1 MKIVILDGYTVNPG
15 DLDWQP
21 VRSLGECTFFDRT
34 TSTELPDR
42 MRDADI
48 VLTNKT
54 KLDKVAIAS
63 APRLRYIG
71 VMATGYD
78 VIDVEAASARGIIVT
93 NVPAYSTAS
102 TAQGTIALLLELTNH
117 VGLHDRRVH
126 EGHWSRT
133 PDFCFWEK
141 PILELSGTTLGVV
154 GWGKIGRSVAT
165 IAAALGMRI
174 LVASRSQHR
183 DPSDP
188 DVRFVS
194 LVDLLTQADVITL
207 HCALTKGTRE
217 LINADTLGIMK
228 PSALLLNTA
237 RGGLIVEKDLAA
249 ALNSGQIA
257 GAALDVLTTEPPD
270 GSSPLLSARN
280 CILTPHNAWASAS
293 SRKRLIHQLAANIS
307 AFLLGRPVNVVGTLS
322 PSS

>member
-21 VRSLGECTFFDRT
+21 VRNLGECTFFDRT
-34 TSTELPDR
+34 TPKEMTER
-42 MRDADI
+42 IRDADI
-48 VLTNKT
+48 VLTNKA
-54 KLDKVAIAS
+54 KLDRTTIAS

-78 VIDVEAASARGIIVT
+78 VVDVEAANARGIVVT

-102 TAQGTIALLLELTNH
+102 TAQGTISLLLELTNH
-117 VGLHDRRVH
+117 VGLHDRLVR
-126 EGHWSRT
+126 EGRWSQT

-141 PILELSGTTLGVV
+141 PILELNGKTLGVV

-165 IAAALGMRI
+165 VAAALGMRI
-174 LVASRSQHR
+174 LVASRSQRHE
-183 DPSDP
+183 PSDP
-188 DVRFVS
+188 DLRFVS
-194 LVDLLTQADVITL
+194 LADLLTQADVLTL
-207 HCALTKGTRE
+207 HCALTNDTRG
-217 LINADTLGIMK
+217 LINAETLRTMK
-228 PSALLLNTA
+228 RSALLLNTA

-249 ALNSGQIA
+249 ALNSNQIA

-280 CILTPHNAWASAS
+280 CILTPHHAWASAN

-307 AFLLGRPVNVVGTLS
+307 AFLSNRPVNVVGTPPS
-322 PSS
+322 PL